1 MNSSKLSRV
10 PSLFLVFLS
19 LGGALLPLMG
29 VQLDGYTVN
38 ASGAAIFTINP
49 NSTIQAQNQIVSSSP
64 GTFTGININ
73 NFVGANTFYSA
84 GYTGTNATM
93 LNIEA
98 GHVWSGHESLG
109 HTVQN
114 TNAALGALNEADRH
128 ATWVGAAMGGR
139 IGGSFPGAYQQGIA
153 HGATLRSSA
162 LATEWVGSAYAT
174 GFDFSVESSLDHAAS
189 VLGQANVAN
198 SSFGFTD
205 ASSSTAFAWA
215 FDAITQANPRTTWVF
230 SAGNSGPGG
239 NTVGAPASGYNGISV
254 GATGPGNGY
263 TTVASFSS
271 RGPQDYF
278 DPVNGTIAGV
288 RAPVDILAPGQTLT
302 LAFYGGQTGGNG
314 IALPGSTL
322 DAGTNL
328 YSGSVAGTSFA
339 APIVAGG
346 ATLLN
351 DASLSLG
358 MGQNSRESRVIKAV
372 LMNSADKLA
381 GWTNNPTVI
390 SGASVT
396 TQGVDFVQGAGQMNL
411 TKAYTQYIGGVQ
423 DVVGSGGG
431 AIGAV
436 GWDFGGF
443 EGALANNDYAITINL
458 LGGTDFTAT
467 LAWFRDR
474 TYVPGSFVASDVSFA
489 NLNLQLWDS
498 AFTTMFASSEG
509 LYDSN
514 EHLSLSIPA
523 TGSYGIRVA
532 RTNNMFGAL
541 AGLEYGLAWSATA
554 IPEPSY
560 TLMLGTAALV
570 GTLLRRRRRGYA
582 AS

>member
-1 MNSSKLSRV
+1 MINSQASSC
-10 PSLFLVFLS
+10 PSLPLIFLAF
-19 LGGALLPLMG
+19 GGTLLPLVG
-29 VQLDGYTVN
+29 VELGGYTIN
-38 ASGAAIFTINP
+38 ASGAAIYTINP
-49 NSTIQAQNQIVSSSP
+49 SSTIQVRNHIVSSSP
-64 GTFTGININ
+64 SAFTGININ
-73 NFVGANTFYSA
+73 DFVGANTFYSA

-93 LNIEA
+93 LNLEA

-114 TNAALGALNEADRH
+114 TNAASGALNEADRH

-139 IGGSFPGAYQQGIA
+139 LGGSVPGGHQQGIA

-162 LATEWVGSAYAT
+162 LATSWSGNAYAT
-174 GFDFSVESSLDHAAS
+174 GFSFSAESSLNHAAS
-189 VLGQANVAN
+189 VLGQAHVAN

-205 ASSSTAFAWA
+205 ASSSNPFSWA

-230 SAGNSGPGG
+230 SAGNSGPGA

-278 DPVNGTIAGV
+278 DPDNGTIAGV
-288 RAPVDILAPGQTLT
+288 RAPVDILAPGETLT
-302 LAFYGGQTGGNG
+302 LAFYGGQTGGNRTS
-314 IALPGSTL
+314 LSGSTL
-322 DAGTNL
+322 IPGTNL
-328 YSGSVAGTSFA
+328 YSGNVAGTSFA

-351 DASLSLG
+351 DASISLG
-358 MGQNSRESRVIKAV
+358 MDQNSRESQVIKAV

-381 GWTNNPTVI
+381 GWTNNSTVI

-411 TKAYTQYIGGVQ
+411 TKAYAQYLGGVQ
-423 DVVGSGGG
+423 DVAGSGGG
-431 AIGAV
+431 TIGAV
-436 GWDFGGF
+436 GWDYGGF
-443 EGALANNDYAITINL
+443 GSTLANNDYAFTTDL

-474 TYVPGSFVASDVSFA
+474 FYDSIGGTAADVSFA
-489 NLNLQLWDS
+489 NLDLQLWDS
-498 AFTTMFASSEG
+498 TFTTLFASSEG
-509 LYDSN
+509 LYDNN
-514 EHLSLSIPA
+514 EHLSLTIPS
-523 TGSYGIRVA
+523 TGSYGIRVSRDA
-532 RTNNMFGAL
+532 NMFGAL
-541 AGLEYGLAWSATA
+541 AGLEYGLAWSATPV
-554 IPEPSY
+554 PEPSS
-560 TLMLGTAALV
+560 TLMLAAAALGTA
-570 GTLLRRRRRGYA
+570 LRRRR
-582 AS
+582 SSVVN